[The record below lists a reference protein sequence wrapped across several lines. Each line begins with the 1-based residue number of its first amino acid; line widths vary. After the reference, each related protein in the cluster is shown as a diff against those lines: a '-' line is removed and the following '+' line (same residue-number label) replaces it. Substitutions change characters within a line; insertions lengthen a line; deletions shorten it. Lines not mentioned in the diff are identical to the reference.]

1 MRRRAGCGVMAALWG
16 LTACGDLGP
25 EFGGATDAGTTA
37 CTLVDSDPST
47 PVSWAEVKGEIF
59 AKRCS
64 CHMTPA
70 GFGATVGGLLLADH
84 AAALLGG
91 RHQKAGG
98 PDTPRAIVPGAPC
111 ESYLVEK
118 TGDTPPFGARM
129 PLTAAALSG
138 AERQLIVDWIAE
150 GARK

>member
-1 MRRRAGCGVMAALWG
+1 MWRRTACALGAALWS
-16 LTACGDLGP
+16 LTACGELGP
-25 EFGGATDAGTTA
+25 EFGEPTDAGTTA
-37 CTLVDSDPST
+37 CTLVDSDPSS

-59 AKRCS
+59 AKRCG

-84 AAALLGG
+84 ASALLGG

-98 PDTPRAIVPGAPC
+98 PDAPIAIAPGAPC
-111 ESYLVEK
+111 DSYLLAK
-118 TGDTPPFGARM
+118 TGETPPFGARM
-129 PLTAAALSG
+129 PLTASPLSG
-138 AERQLIVDWIAE
+138 AERQLVVDWIAE